1 MTVQNYIFFSIYAN
15 KQGIKLQSTV
25 CKIKIFEHFVLYFL
39 RERTFCINFAPF
51 CFFWNHNNQN
61 N

>member
-25 CKIKIFEHFVLYFL
+25 CKIKIFEHFVLDFL
-39 RERTFCINFAPF
+39 
-51 CFFWNHNNQN
+51 
-61 N
+61 